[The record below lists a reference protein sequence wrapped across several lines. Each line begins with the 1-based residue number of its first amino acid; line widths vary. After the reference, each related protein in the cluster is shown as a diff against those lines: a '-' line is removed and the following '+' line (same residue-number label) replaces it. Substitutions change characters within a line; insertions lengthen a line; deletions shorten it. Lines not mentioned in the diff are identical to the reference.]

1 MSKVFLLGAKQA
13 YDTSKQVVKE
23 NQIVIYHG
31 MGAMQS
37 RLVVYKVEYLNGSF
51 IYHLIDT
58 ETRAFNTTDLL
69 RPLHEQFGIGMYYN
83 ALEPEFMDPFEV
95 FSLKNEADYKAKA
108 EQEARQKEQE
118 RRAQLQAIGR
128 ERLQRIIPLD
138 AKAIIIAE
146 LHKDESNS
154 MTDYFGYRTENIIIL
169 GFSKHTKDLFSEM
182 RKYASNFE
190 ETAFLAE
197 ENEEYEH
204 REKYAGGEGYF
215 LGKSRYSGWIVK
227 KERLYGDRNQYI
239 ERYALIA
246 GDEANICIRVQAD
259 NVHAASDTVTGDFII
274 VDYSEKALAVFGD
287 TRPIKDQLLAL
298 GGRFNPKL
306 SHNGGK
312 EAGWI
317 FSKSKENELQNLLTI
332 KNVQQ

>member
-1 MSKVFLLGAKQA
+1 MSVTFLLGAKQA

-23 NQIVIYHG
+23 NQIIIYLG

-37 RLVVYKVEYLNGSF
+37 RLVVYRVEYLKDSF

-58 ETRAFNTTDLL
+58 ETRAFKTTDLL
-69 RPLHEQFGIGMYYN
+69 RPLHEKFGIGMYYN

-95 FSLKNEADYKAKA
+95 LMLQGEAECKAKA

-118 RRAQLQAIGR
+118 HREQLEAIGR
-128 ERLQRIIPLD
+128 ERLQSIIPAD

-154 MTDYFGYRTENIIIL
+154 MTDYFGYRTEKTVIL

-190 ETAFLAE
+190 GTTFLAE
-197 ENEEYEH
+197 ENKEYEH
-204 REKYAGGEGYF
+204 RDKHSGGKGYF
-215 LGKSRYSGWIVK
+215 LGKSRYSGWTVK
-227 KERLYGDRNQYI
+227 KERLYGERSQYI
-239 ERYALIA
+239 EHYALIA
-246 GDEANICIRVQAD
+246 GDEANICIKVQAD
-259 NVHAASDTVTGDFII
+259 KTETVCDTVTNDFII

-287 TRPIKDQLLAL
+287 TKPIKDRLMAL

-312 EAGWI
+312 MAGWI
-317 FSKSKENELQNLLTI
+317 FSKSKENELRNLLTT
-332 KNVQQ
+332 Q